1 MHSHDREASEFSGAA
16 RRLSASL
23 LEGVHLRLDLFA
35 LELAEERRRL
45 REIVLGTLAA
55 ALAGFMVFLC
65 ANAALLIVFWEEH
78 RIPVV
83 LGMCGFYA
91 LLAGLVAV
99 VIGRRA
105 QQASRPF
112 PATREILE
120 ADRRGLR
127 DPS

>member
-1 MHSHDREASEFSGAA
+1 MHPQDREASEFSAAA

-35 LELAEERRRL
+35 LELGEERRRL
-45 REIVLGTLAA
+45 REIVLGTLGV
-55 ALAGFMVFLC
+55 ALALFMVFLC

-78 RIPVV
+78 RVPVV

-91 LLAGLVAV
+91 LMAGLLGV
-99 VIGRRA
+99 VIARRS
-105 QQASRPF
+105 QQAARPF

-127 DPS
+127 DSS